1 MIAFVLKIIIASCGL
16 IGTTAV
22 TFIAVRLHK
31 WMDGHDVFKAETTTA
46 VMVTIP
52 NQIKKMNDDVSET
65 HNQMMSVFSDELRPL
80 NNRVEK
86 VELDVKNIKSHI
98 KYRDNE

>member
-1 MIAFVLKIIIASCGL
+1 MVAFILKVIIASCGL

-22 TFIAVRLHK
+22 TFIAVRIHK
-31 WMDGHDVFKAETTTA
+31 WIDSYDNFRIETSRA
-46 VMVTIP
+46 VTITIP
-52 NQIKKMNDDVSET
+52 DQIKKMNDDVSET
-65 HNQMMSVFSDELRPL
+65 HNQMMVVFSDELRPL